1 MRKLRLRQEITCNLF
16 KIIQLVCEQSQES
29 KCFVLF
35 SESTALCYSLGS
47 GEEVGGRVELGLS
60 LLLLSPRFTHPDAFE
75 LSVSVNFASPPP
87 PTSPIL
93 LMGRK
98 GYSGFVTTEG

>member
-16 KIIQLVCEQSQES
+16 KIIQLVCEQSQEL

-60 LLLLSPRFTHPDAFE
+60 LLLLSPHLHPDAFE
-75 LSVSVNFASPPP
+75 LSVSVNFASPTPP
-87 PTSPIL
+87 PPRS
-93 LMGRK
+93 
-98 GYSGFVTTEG
+98 F